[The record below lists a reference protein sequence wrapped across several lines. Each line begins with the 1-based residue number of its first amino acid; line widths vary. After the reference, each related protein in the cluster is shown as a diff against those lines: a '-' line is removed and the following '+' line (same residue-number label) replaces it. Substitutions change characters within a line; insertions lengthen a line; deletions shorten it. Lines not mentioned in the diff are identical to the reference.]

1 MNIWYQNKN
10 VPSGFLLVRYED
22 LKVNPYDEL
31 KKIVTFLGVSGVR
44 EKTLREAVEFTHF
57 ENMKKM
63 ERNGVIN
70 SRKLQPRDPSDPETY
85 KVREGLV
92 GGYRN
97 YLSDDD
103 IVYVNR
109 KIETG
114 LVDAFGYGSSYD
126 RQRRC

>member
-1 MNIWYQNKN
+1 
-10 VPSGFLLVRYED
+10 
-22 LKVNPYDEL
+22 
-31 KKIVTFLGVSGVR
+31 
-44 EKTLREAVEFTHF
+44 
-57 ENMKKM
+57 MKKM